1 MPRSFQEIERA
12 REVQRIAKRVKS
24 REDIV
29 AEQDARNEAAVA
41 EADAAYDE
49 VFGADEDDAPK
60 TARTA
65 SEDASGEPEAKQA
78 AGAPENKQRAGAKST
93 KKRTR

>member
-49 VFGADEDDAPK
+49 VFGADEDEAA
-60 TARTA
+60 TAKAA
-65 SEDASGEPEAKQA
+65 SSAASGESEAKQA
-78 AGAPENKQRAGAKST
+78 AGPSENKQRAGAKST